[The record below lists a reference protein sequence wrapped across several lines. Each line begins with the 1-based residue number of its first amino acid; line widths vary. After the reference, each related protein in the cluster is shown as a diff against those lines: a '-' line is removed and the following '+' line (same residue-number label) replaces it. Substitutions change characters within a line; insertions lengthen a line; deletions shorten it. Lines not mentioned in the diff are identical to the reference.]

1 MFNLNLFK
9 TDNIPYF
16 MPQSKPD
23 WLKVKIPSG
32 QNYFKIKNLL
42 ENQTHTICQ
51 EARCPNIAECWDK
64 GTATFLILGDTCT
77 RYCSYCNV
85 KTGTPEILDKNEPK
99 KIASLINK
107 LNLNYA
113 VITSPT
119 RDDLADGGAS
129 LFAETIRE
137 IKKIKNDCRVEVL
150 VPDFKGNIA
159 SITKV
164 LKEEPYVFAHNME
177 VVESLF
183 PKIRPLGSYKTS
195 LNILKRAK
203 EINKKI
209 LTKSGIMVGLGE
221 TKEEILNVMQ
231 DLRKVKCDIFTIG
244 QYLQPSEKH
253 HRVVKYYAPTEFHE
267 LKQIALNLGFKSVF
281 SGPLVRSSYHA
292 EEIIK

>member
-1 MFNLNLFK
+1 
-9 TDNIPYF
+9 

-195 LNILKRAK
+195 LNVLKRAK

-221 TKEEILNVMQ
+221 TKEEILNVTQ

>member
-1 MFNLNLFK
+1 
-9 TDNIPYF
+9 

-195 LNILKRAK
+195 LNVLKRAK